1 MCNIFKMGFFDF
13 LKKDKDN
20 SNNSKSLPTI
30 NNSVI
35 DNKAISSLSTAY
47 NKLENNL
54 GLKMT
59 GRCGLTVKSVQVQE
73 FNEMKQ
79 YIDSFLS
86 IVSDKEKTAWNFT
99 YKSLV
104 DKYGY
109 LWFLLKGREMQDMV
123 VAISSI
129 GDTIHEKGFSRQLL
143 AAIFEFTTGYNVN
156 YSSRSLNKDNDSS
169 SFASNNN
176 QSQFLI
182 YNYKTDK
189 FYPFVPSSPSV
200 FSELTTTLP
209 NNHPDKKRNHYL
221 ELKIMTYIKDEIPF
235 ETDMAFWYPIWYIP
249 FD

>member
-1 MCNIFKMGFFDF
+1 
-13 LKKDKDN
+13 
-20 SNNSKSLPTI
+20 
-30 NNSVI
+30 
-35 DNKAISSLSTAY
+35 
-47 NKLENNL
+47 
-54 GLKMT
+54 MT
-59 GRCGLTVKSVQVQE
+59 GRCGITVKSVQVQD

-86 IVSDKEKTAWNFT
+86 IASDKEKTGWSFT
-99 YKSLV
+99 YISLV

-109 LWFLLKGREMQDMV
+109 LWFLLKGREGHDMV

-156 YSSRSLNKDNDSS
+156 NNSGSSRSLKKENNAG
-169 SFASNNN
+169 SFASSSNIINNNSSSSSSSSNN
-176 QSQFLI
+176 QSQFLV

-200 FSELTTTLP
+200 FLESTTALP
-209 NNHPDKKRNHYL
+209 NNHLDKKRNHYL
-221 ELKIMTYIKDEIPF
+221 EMKIMTYIKDDIPF
-235 ETDMAFWYPIWYIP
+235 ETDMASWYPIWYIP

>member
-1 MCNIFKMGFFDF
+1 MFKVGFFDF

-20 SNNSKSLPTI
+20 GNNSNSLSTI
-30 NNSVI
+30 NNSII

-47 NKLENNL
+47 SKLEDEL

-59 GRCGLTVKSVQVQE
+59 GRCGITVKSVQVQD
-73 FNEMKQ
+73 FSEMKQ

-86 IVSDKEKTAWNFT
+86 IASDKEKTGWNFT

-109 LWFLLKGREMQDMV
+109 LWFLLKGREMHDMV

-143 AAIFEFTTGYNVN
+143 AAIFECTTGYNVN
-156 YSSRSLNKDNDSS
+156 DSSSSSRSLNKENNSG
-169 SFASNNN
+169 SFASSKN
-176 QSQFLI
+176 QSQFLV

-200 FSELTTTLP
+200 FSELTTALP
-209 NNHPDKKRNHYL
+209 NNHLDKKRNHYL
-221 ELKIMTYIKDEIPF
+221 EMKIMTYIKDDIPF